1 MPIPDEDVAKVRAAT
16 DIVAVVGEHTA
27 LKRVGRR
34 FVGLCPFHAERT
46 GSFSVN
52 PETGLYYCFGC
63 RAAGDAISFVRA
75 VEGCDFVEAVERLA
89 ARAGIAV
96 RDEQDGRAGAER
108 GRRKQL
114 YEALSKAVERY
125 HERLLSGAEA
135 GRARQYL
142 RSRGYDAGLVR
153 QFRLGWA
160 GSAND
165 DLVRSIDLPAG
176 VLVEAGLAWSGRGR
190 LQDAFR
196 ERVIFPIFDAGGRA
210 IALGGRVLPP
220 ELRRQRG
227 DQGPKYRNSPESSVY
242 QKRRTLY
249 GLNWAKGEVTRTG
262 EVVVCEGYTDVIGFF
277 QAGVPR
283 AVATCGTALTEE
295 HLRLL
300 SNFARRVVLAF
311 DADSAGQS
319 AAARLYEWERRHDV
333 ELAVASLPAGR
344 DPADLAR
351 LDPAGL
357 AGAVAAA
364 RPFLAFE
371 VDRALQ
377 AADLRSPE
385 GRSRAAESALDAIA
399 QHPSELVR
407 DQYLV
412 EVADRTQHDP
422 ERLRPL
428 LEQRRRRIA
437 ERARSRGSEPGARPT
452 APGGAQAAG
461 SGAAPAS
468 LRQDDEEEAGPVASR
483 SVTPGPGRARSA
495 AGSTG
500 PRAGLEALAL
510 AIHRPAEVAGLL
522 EDVLFT
528 DPLQREAFA
537 ALEHASELHEA
548 VADASPQA
556 AELLTRLGAA
566 DLEDDADPLGTYL
579 ALCRLAGERALS
591 ALKREAR
598 LAAHQQDPDA
608 EATLLEAPSGVQ
620 RDLELL
626 RDATDRPVP
635 GGPAMEAAR
644 RLVAWLER
652 RERDG

>member
-1 MPIPDEDVAKVRAAT
+1 MPIPDEDVAKVRSAT
-16 DIVAVVGEHTA
+16 DLVAVVGEHTA

-46 GSFSVN
+46 ASFSVN

-89 ARAGIAV
+89 ARAGIVV
-96 RDEQDGRAGAER
+96 RDDQDGRAGVER
-108 GRRKQL
+108 GRRKLL
-114 YEALSKAVERY
+114 YEALSRAVEHY
-125 HERLLSGAEA
+125 HERLLSGPDA

-142 RSRGYDAGLVR
+142 RARGYDAAIVR

-160 GSAND
+160 GPAGD
-165 DLVRSIDLPAG
+165 DLVRSIDLPPG
-176 VLVEAGLAWSGRGR
+176 VLVEAGLAWSGHGR
-190 LQDAFR
+190 LRDAFA

-210 IALGGRVLPP
+210 IALGGRVLPS
-220 ELRRQRG
+220 ELARG
-227 DQGPKYRNSPESSVY
+227 HQDQGPKYRNSPESSVY

-249 GLNWAKGEVTRTG
+249 GLNWAKAEVARTG

-295 HLRLL
+295 HFRLL

-311 DADSAGQS
+311 DADAAGQS
-319 AAARLYEWERRHDV
+319 AAARLYEWERSHDV
-333 ELAVASLPAGR
+333 ELAVAALPAGR

-351 LDPAGL
+351 LDPEAL
-357 AGAVAAA
+357 VGAVAAA

-377 AADLRSPE
+377 ALDLRSPE
-385 GRSRAAESALDAIA
+385 GRSRAAETALDAIA
-399 QHPSELVR
+399 EHPSELVR

-428 LEQRRRRIA
+428 LEQRRLRIA
-437 ERARSRGSEPGARPT
+437 ERGRPDGPERGDRRKAAAEAR
-452 APGGAQAAG
+452 GG
-461 SGAAPAS
+461 
-468 LRQDDEEEAGPVASR
+468 GPVAAGRRPSEGAGRPAPSR
-483 SVTPGPGRARSA
+483 GRPGPS
-495 AGSTG
+495 G

-510 AIHRPAEVAGLL
+510 AIHRPSEVAGLL
-522 EDVLFT
+522 EAVLFT
-528 DPLQREAFA
+528 DPLQREAFS
-537 ALEHASELHEA
+537 ALENASELHEA
-548 VADASPQA
+548 VANAQPEA

-579 ALCRLAGERALS
+579 ALCRIAAERALA

-598 LAAHQQDPDA
+598 LAARQQDPA
-608 EATLLEAPSGVQ
+608 VEASLLEAPSSVQ
-620 RDLELL
+620 LDLELL
-626 RDATDRPVP
+626 REAPDRPAP
-635 GGPAMEAAR
+635 GDAAIEAAR
-644 RLVAWLER
+644 RLVAWLAR